1 MMHEMRNS
9 NDQPEKW
16 QYLALPGHQNS
27 KIDVNGSEMA
37 ESKLP
42 QAL

>member
-1 MMHEMRNS
+1 MMHAFRNS
-9 NDQPEKW
+9 NGQPEKW
-16 QYLALPGHQNS
+16 QYLALPGHQSS
-27 KIDVNGSEMA
+27 KIDVNRSEMA